1 MSITVTPPTY
11 VNTSQYGVSSVSV
24 IGRSEFNQMLEDDLS
39 SVFFNSEGVFTE
51 PCVYTHVTGEVRTYN
66 VLINTPHETFSIL
79 GRNNQSD
86 RQMSAM
92 VKESELIQRPSTN
105 DEILVRGVSYYI
117 KDVEPDGVG
126 VTTLRLIRQAR

>member
-1 MSITVTPPTY
+1 MPITVNPPTY
-11 VNTSQYGVSSVSV
+11 VNTSEYGAASVTV

-39 SVFFNSEGVFTE
+39 TVFFNPEGVFTE
-51 PCVYTHVTGEVRTYN
+51 PCNYTHVTGEVRTYN

-92 VKESELIQRPSTN
+92 VKESELEHRPSP
-105 DEILVRGVSYYI
+105 DDKILIRGVSYYV

-126 VTTLRLIRQAR
+126 VTTLRLIRHAR